1 MALVKRVVES
11 EDSDP
16 YYETVGII
24 TLEDLIEEILGVR
37 TRQRYT
43 AHDLLVFLSSCP
55 FEFFVKSFL

>member
-37 TRQRYT
+37 SR
-43 AHDLLVFLSSCP
+43 AP
-55 FEFFVKSFL
+55 